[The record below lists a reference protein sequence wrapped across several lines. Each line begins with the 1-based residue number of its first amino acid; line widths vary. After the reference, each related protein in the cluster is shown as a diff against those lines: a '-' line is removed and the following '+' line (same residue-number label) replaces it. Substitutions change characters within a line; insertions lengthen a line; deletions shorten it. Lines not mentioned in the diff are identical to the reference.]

1 MRINDIGYNY
11 FHNADFR
18 VDRPRGSGDFLLVLL
33 KTPAIFTLN
42 GEETAAEAGSIILY
56 NKGTP
61 QIYRASGMQFLND
74 WVHFDASSGEIDRL
88 VKLGIP
94 FDKAVQLDDITDLSV
109 IIRYMCYERYSTNLY
124 REDSAKL
131 YLKLFFIK
139 LSEKLYSAENR
150 SISPYHDKMS
160 VIRSKIYNM
169 PYHKWSVGKLAGLAA
184 MSVSRF
190 EHMYKDIFGTSA
202 INDIIQSRIEYSK
215 GLLSTTDIP
224 VINIA
229 EMSGYNSAPHFI
241 RQFKSRVNMTPAEY
255 RRTSKK

>member
-11 FHNADFR
+11 FHNADFH
-18 VDRPRGSGDFLLVLL
+18 VERPHGSDDFLLVLL
-33 KTPAIFTLN
+33 KTPAIFMLD
-42 GEETAAEAGSIILY
+42 GEETTAEANSIILF

-61 QIYRASGMQFLND
+61 QIYRADGMQFLND
-74 WVHFDASSGEIDRL
+74 WVHFDASNGELDNLRR
-88 VKLGIP
+88 LGIP
-94 FDKAVQLDDITDLSV
+94 FDKTVQLDDITDLSV
-109 IIRYMCYERYSTNLY
+109 IIKYMCYEKYSTNLY
-124 REDSAKL
+124 RDDSAEL

-139 LSEKLYSAENR
+139 LSEKLHSVENR
-150 SISPYHDKMS
+150 RIGLYHDKMS

-190 EHMYKDIFGTSA
+190 EHMYKEIFGTSA
-202 INDIIQSRIEYSK
+202 INDIIQSRLEYSK

-224 VINIA
+224 VIKIA